1 MCEVKAAKPFRSK
14 RFGEGAK
21 IDFYQPMK
29 KAGLKNLY
37 TEKLLNVQL
46 CEVKAAKPFRS
57 ERFGEGAK
65 IDFYQPMKKAG
76 LKNLYTHDKSKE
88 RIS

>member
-1 MCEVKAAKPFRSK
+1 M
-14 RFGEGAK
+14 
-21 IDFYQPMK
+21 
-29 KAGLKNLY
+29 
-37 TEKLLNVQL
+37 

>member
-1 MCEVKAAKPFRSK
+1 M
-14 RFGEGAK
+14 
-21 IDFYQPMK
+21 
-29 KAGLKNLY
+29 
-37 TEKLLNVQL
+37 

-76 LKNLYTHDKSKE
+76 LKNFTQYDKSKE